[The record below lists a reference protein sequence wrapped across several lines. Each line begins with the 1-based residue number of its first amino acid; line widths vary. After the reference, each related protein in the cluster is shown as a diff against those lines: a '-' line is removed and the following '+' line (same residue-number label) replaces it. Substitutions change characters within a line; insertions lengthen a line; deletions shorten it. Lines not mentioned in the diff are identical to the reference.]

1 MSRARWVA
9 RELGPA
15 LAGIAALIVVWAVVA
30 VVVDSSSLPSPLE
43 VWRAFLDGLRA
54 GTIQEAAAKTLIR
67 LAFSFA
73 VAIAVGTAIGVGLA
87 LNEFARRSVRPLI
100 VALQIAP
107 PIAWLPLAVV
117 WFGLSER
124 AVVFVAF
131 VGAFPSVTLG
141 TMSAF
146 RQVPPLLRRAGM
158 TLGAQGWE
166 LYRSVIF
173 PAALP
178 GYVAGLQQAWGFA
191 WKSLMAGELIV
202 TGVRATGLGHL
213 LAENQNDVPALL
225 AAVAVIVVIGTAVDY
240 LVFNQLDRRIRT
252 RRGLLTQE

>member
-15 LAGIAALIVVWAVVA
+15 IAGIAGLLVIWAVVA
-30 VVVDSSSLPSPLE
+30 AVVDSSSLPSPLA
-43 VWRAFLDGLRA
+43 VWRAFLDALRA

-67 LAFSFA
+67 LAFSFV
-73 VAIAVGTAIGVGLA
+73 VAIALGTAIGFGLA

-124 AVVFVAF
+124 AVVFVAI

-146 RQVPPLLRRAGM
+146 RQVPPLWKRAGM
-158 TLGAQGWE
+158 TLGAQGWQ

-202 TGVRATGLGHL
+202 TGVRATGLGQL
-213 LAENQNDVPALL
+213 LERNTHDVPALL
-225 AAVAVIVVIGTAVDY
+225 AVVAVIVAIGTAVDY
-240 LVFNQLDRRIRT
+240 LVFNQLDRRIRA

>member
-9 RELGPA
+9 RELGPIF
-15 LAGIAALIVVWAVVA
+15 AGVVGLVVA
-30 VVVDSSSLPSPLE
+30 WALVAAVVDSSSLPSPLA
-43 VWRAFLDGLRA
+43 VWRAFLDGLHT
-54 GTIQEAAAKTLIR
+54 GTIQEAAARTLIR

-73 VAIAVGTAIGVGLA
+73 VAIALGTAIGFGMA
-87 LNEFARRSVRPLI
+87 LNEFARRSIRPLI

-124 AVVFVAF
+124 AVVFVAI
-131 VGAFPSVTLG
+131 VGAFPSVTLA

-146 RQVPPLLRRAGM
+146 RQVPPLLTRAGL
-158 TLGAQGWE
+158 TLGAQGWQ
-166 LYRSVIF
+166 LYRAVIF

-202 TGVRATGLGHL
+202 TGVQATGLGQL
-213 LAENQNDVPALL
+213 LAQNQDDVPALL
-225 AAVAVIVVIGTAVDY
+225 AAVAVIVAIGTAVDY
-240 LVFNQLDRRIRT
+240 LLFNQLDRRIRA
-252 RRGLLTQE
+252 RRGLLLEG

>member
-1 MSRARWVA
+1 MSRARWVG
-9 RELGPA
+9 RELGPI
-15 LAGIAALIVVWAVVA
+15 LAGVAGLIVVWAVA
-30 VVVDSSSLPSPLE
+30 SAIVDSSSLPSPLE
-43 VWRAFLDGLRA
+43 VWRAFLDGLGDGSLA
-54 GTIQEAAAKTLIR
+54 EAAAKTLIR

-73 VAIAVGTAIGVGLA
+73 VAIAVGTAIGIGLA
-87 LNEFARRSVRPLI
+87 LNEFARRSIRPLI

-107 PIAWLPLAVV
+107 PIAWLPLAVI

-141 TMSAF
+141 TMSAM
-146 RQVPPLLRRAGM
+146 RQVSPLLRRAGM
-158 TLGAQGWE
+158 TLGARGWA

-213 LAENQNDVPALL
+213 LAESQSDVPALL

-240 LVFNQLDRRIRT
+240 LVFNLLDRRIRA
-252 RRGLLTQE
+252 RRGLLIQE

>member
-15 LAGIAALIVVWAVVA
+15 LAGIVGLLVLWALVAA
-30 VVVDSSSLPSPLE
+30 VVDSSSLPSPLA

-67 LAFSFA
+67 LAFSFV
-73 VAIAVGTAIGVGLA
+73 VAIALGTAIGFGLA
-87 LNEFARRSVRPLI
+87 LNEFARRSIRPLI

-124 AVVFVAF
+124 AVVFVAI

-141 TMSAF
+141 TVSAF
-146 RQVPPLLRRAGM
+146 RQVPPLWRRAGM
-158 TLGAQGWE
+158 TLGAQGWQ

-202 TGVRATGLGHL
+202 KGVQATGLGQL
-213 LAENQNDVPALL
+213 LAQNQEDVPALL

-240 LVFNQLDRRIRT
+240 LVFNQLDHRIRA
-252 RRGLLTQE
+252 RRGLLVQE

>member
-15 LAGIAALIVVWAVVA
+15 IAGIAGLLVIWAVVA
-30 VVVDSSSLPSPLE
+30 AVVDSSSLPSPLA
-43 VWRAFLDGLRA
+43 VWRTFLDALRA

-67 LAFSFA
+67 LAFSFV
-73 VAIAVGTAIGVGLA
+73 VAIALGTAIGFGLA

-124 AVVFVAF
+124 AVVFVAI

-146 RQVPPLLRRAGM
+146 RQVPPLWKRAGM
-158 TLGAQGWE
+158 TLGAQGWQ

-202 TGVRATGLGHL
+202 TGVRATGLGQL
-213 LAENQNDVPALL
+213 LERNTHDVPALL
-225 AAVAVIVVIGTAVDY
+225 AVVAVIVAIGTAVDY
-240 LVFNQLDRRIRT
+240 LVFNQLDRRIRA